1 MIIPTISLNG
11 NQIQTDNL
19 TLLAGQKPTFLTSDT
34 ASGVSTLTVK
44 NIFGYAVDQY
54 ILIGIFGNEGSEILK
69 LHASTVPSGST
80 LTLASATSFPHS
92 AGTPITILP
101 YNEVEYRTATTV
113 TGTKN
118 LLVTRAIA
126 AVAIATTYTD
136 TASSTGYYFTRFK
149 NVALATFSDYT
160 GAVPTTGYTRLMA
173 REIIDAA
180 KDAINETN
188 NSIFTDSFC
197 FKEIDNCQT
206 EVIRELKRWS
216 FMQQFNYIAGNTS
229 FGNWKVALPTDCDD
243 QNTMKSIWNFRLGTQ
258 PNMTWVDKEK
268 FNQLTY
274 NIANSTVTTT
284 TVAGMAFVT
293 VGDSSDFKD
302 SGAITLGGY
311 SVTYTANDRTLGK
324 LTLGSALVTTAVAGA
339 DVFQGASLGAPRYW
353 TTYGGYIYH
362 YPVTG
367 AQYKNNNYY
376 LDYYKSLTQITSD
389 VTAISLPDPTVVQ
402 YYLQWKMSLKKNNGV
417 ESEGSLAHFQQYMR
431 RLAKMKQK
439 ETENRTYQLKPRFFN
454 WSRQMSNNNN
464 GSFRERTG
472 NFDDVS

>member
-1 MIIPTISLNG
+1 MAI
-11 NQIQTDNL
+11 IQTNNL
-19 TLLAGQKPTFLTSDT
+19 PLLQGQASTFLSADT
-34 ASGVSTLTVK
+34 TSGVSTLTVK
-44 NIFGYAVDQY
+44 NISGFAINKYV
-54 ILIGIFGNEGSEILK
+54 LIGIFGNEGSEILK
-69 LHASTVPSGST
+69 THASTAPSGST
-80 LTLASATSFPHS
+80 ITLASATSFPHS
-92 AGTPITILP
+92 AGTQVSIIP
-101 YNEVEYRTATTV
+101 YNEVEFRTATTS
-113 TGTKN
+113 TGSKTF
-118 LLVTRAIA
+118 LATAAIA
-126 AVAIATTYTD
+126 AVSISTTYDD
-136 TASSTGYYFTRFK
+136 TAASAGYYFTRFK
-149 NVALATFSDYT
+149 NALTAGFSSYS
-160 GAVPTTGYTRLMA
+160 GAVPVTGYTRLMA
-173 REIIDAA
+173 RSIIDAA

-188 NSIFTDSFC
+188 NSIFTDSFA
-197 FKEIDNCQT
+197 FKEIDNCQI

-216 FMQQFNYIAGNTS
+216 FMQQFNYITGNTS
-229 FGNWKVALPTDCDD
+229 FGTWKVALPTDCDD
-243 QNTMKSIWNFRLGTQ
+243 QNTTKSIWNFRLGTQ

-311 SVTYTANDRTLGK
+311 SVDYTANNRTLGK

-367 AQYKNNNYY
+367 ATYKNNNYY

-402 YYLQWKMSLKKNNGV
+402 YYLQWKMLLKKNNGV
-417 ESEGSLAHFQQYMR
+417 ENEGSLAMFQQYSR

-439 ETENRTYQLKPRFFN
+439 ETENRTYQLKPRFNN
-454 WSRQMSNNNN
+454 WARQMSSNID
-464 GSFRERTG
+464 GTFVERTG
-472 NFDDVS
+472 NFEDVS